1 MWWSDRGDKNG
12 LLALYALFA
21 ISGTYLRYILD
32 LIRNGCHHLMQKATD
47 FNDTAIVSVK
57 RSYYRIHFLYKSK
70 DKPINLFKDVD
81 IAEESGILYKI
92 KNG

>member
-1 MWWSDRGDKNG
+1 
-12 LLALYALFA
+12 
-21 ISGTYLRYILD
+21 
-32 LIRNGCHHLMQKATD
+32 MQKATD
-47 FNDTAIVSVK
+47 FNDIAIVSVK

-70 DKPINLFKDVD
+70 DEPINLFKDVY